1 MPKLIQ
7 LFNVW
12 IGWSTILQQ
21 ELSQTMYYSW
31 IKFLAK
37 LWMES
42 LIAEFGQ
49 GQQEPHKIIGLAQP
63 VTQEVQESE
72 QNRLSCMYG
81 RPIER

>member
-1 MPKLIQ
+1 
-7 LFNVW
+7 
-12 IGWSTILQQ
+12 
-21 ELSQTMYYSW
+21 
-31 IKFLAK
+31 
-37 LWMES
+37 MES